1 MSENTLQKRRET
13 ALELA
18 KKIDETASAG
28 MTHFLQVGSL
38 ASEIQVAQA
47 MVDMRAMMT
56 AEVMAPIM
64 ALQNTDIGFRTDR
77 IYPLETVR
85 DVVIEAKIRG
95 FNVTG
100 NEFNIIAGRLYIAR
114 NGFRRK
120 LTDGRSFKG
129 LNNFRDIYEVP
140 RCSGV
145 EKELV
150 IKCSATWSYNGVL
163 DTASFEFPVKVNNGM
178 GSDGALGKAERKLCK
193 RVHDFISGINTP
205 DGDLN
210 DVDVSSLRNVT
221 PASESP
227 GPKFSKKEKPE
238 PTKEPEPKQDPTPT
252 PFDPNVLSESQKSL
266 ETFVVH
272 HSKLSF
278 DTFKNAI
285 GLAKNYAGCGSENWA
300 SFADVP
306 DDIAKEL
313 VNLPLSLKLMLDK
326 VSSK

>member
-18 KKIDETASAG
+18 RKIDETALSG
-28 MTHFLQVGSL
+28 MSHFLQVGSL

-120 LTDGRSFKG
+120 LTDGKAFKG

-140 RCSGV
+140 KANGV

-150 IKCSATWSYNGVL
+150 IKCSATWSYNGVA
-163 DTASFEFPVKVNNGM
+163 DAANFEFPVKVNNGM

-210 DVDVSSLRNVT
+210 EIDVSTLRNVT
-221 PASESP
+221 PPGSEP
-227 GPKFSKKEKPE
+227 TGPKFNKAPKSPE
-238 PTKEPEPKQDPTPT
+238 PAPTEEQKEQQS
-252 PFDPNVLSESQKSL
+252 N
-266 ETFVVH
+266 
-272 HSKLSF
+272 
-278 DTFKNAI
+278 
-285 GLAKNYAGCGSENWA
+285 
-300 SFADVP
+300 
-306 DDIAKEL
+306 
-313 VNLPLSLKLMLDK
+313 PL
-326 VSSK
+326 